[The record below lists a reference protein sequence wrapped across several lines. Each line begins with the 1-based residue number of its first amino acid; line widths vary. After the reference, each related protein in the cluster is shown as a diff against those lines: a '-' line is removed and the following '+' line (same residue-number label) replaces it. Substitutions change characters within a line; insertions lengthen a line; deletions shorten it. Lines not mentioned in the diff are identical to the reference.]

1 MPSERPFFKPV
12 AFEAGI
18 TLNETVA
25 SELWVKGD
33 GGQLRRLVMILLDNG
48 VKYAGDRGGYGLGL
62 SIAKSIA
69 DAHGAKLTADSSA
82 AEGTAFTVTVSRAS
96 QQLSASNK
104 TGEIDISDK
113 KREEEKK
120 FFLHFCNTR
129 VRIRS
134 GSTRG
139 FPKTKGKDQPPG
151 RLLFCLEPK
160 QNKGR

>member
-1 MPSERPFFKPV
+1 MPSERPFFEPV

-62 SIAKSIA
+62 SIA
-69 DAHGAKLTADSSA
+69 DANGAKLTADSSA

-113 KREEEKK
+113 KCGKKKK
-120 FFLHFCNTR
+120 FFLHFCNAR

-151 RLLFCLEPK
+151 RLLVCLEPK
-160 QNKGR
+160 QTEGR